1 MLEFILKIQ
10 ARDSKGLVSAIS
22 TTIAN
27 KGYNIV
33 KNDEFVDPLKQRFFM
48 RLKIQKEIKP
58 LNTEIKEQEERS
70 LKTALFKALENFSEL
85 LIGVILTHKKNII
98 LLATKESHCL
108 GDLLLRVYGGELNA
122 QILGVIS
129 NHEILRPLV
138 EKFDIPYFYAPCV
151 DQILHEKEVLEIIK
165 NLELKHK
172 VSTDLLVLA
181 KYMRILSHDFT
192 KRYENQILNIHHSF
206 LPAFIGANP
215 YQQAFERGVKVIGA
229 TAHFVNESLDAGPI
243 IIQDTLPINHNY
255 SVEKMRLAGKD
266 IEKLVLARA
275 LKLVLED
282 RVFVHEN
289 KTVVFWM
296 PLDFSN
302 LNEESLKYQIKAEF
316 FKDKK
321 FLYSGGKIDF
331 ILSYKHRSNAILP
344 ILWGEAKRG
353 NFDDLD
359 KAFTQLLLTIGQ
371 HRLYTHHTPPYL
383 CAFDAF
389 RMEFIAFDDAITSF
403 FYQSGINFSITPS
416 NHNTEGFKH
425 ALNAFKAMCKSH
437 KFVFNF
443 KTQSQECK
451 EFIKNNL
458 NSSHLLNKIPIDKN
472 NFFTIYQKWFEA
484 VKPTID
490 IDWEVAKTKGILD
503 ADYYLADLLS
513 DGDKTIIEKLQTILS
528 SSYYK
533 LKRGVN
539 ELGKIDFMEVGFTDG
554 QQAHQE
560 FWNIY
565 KRPPKV
571 EFQAFILERRDLLVP
586 SDVRERKGAFFT
598 PRIWVEKSQEYL
610 AKALGQDYQ
619 EDYIIWDCAGG
630 TGNLLN
636 GLTNKANCFL
646 STLDSNDV
654 AIVKELAATNK
665 LNLLENHVFQFD
677 FLNDDFNKA
686 PKSLQEILND
696 KEKRKK
702 LIIYINPPYA
712 EATSAKT
719 PSGTGK
725 NKDLVARGNLICEK
739 YKDELNKANNELFAQ
754 FFMRIY
760 KELDGCIMASFSTLK
775 YLNSSNFKKFREVF
789 KAEFKG
795 GFMVPADTFDNVK
808 GQFPIGFLVWDTAT
822 PPPLKPTNA
831 LNLEVFDSFGEF
843 LGYKTF
849 KPIVDKVKNINQYLK
864 RYNINNSNILGFIDC
879 AGVDFQNNNFVNLAN
894 NKNPKRNIT
903 FFGLTPTNL
912 LIGAIYFSIRHCIK
926 ATWQNDRDQF
936 YAPYDDAFQD
946 DSEFKNNCLTFML
959 FHAQNRITTTQGTN
973 HFIPFSETEVKAE
986 GRYSSHALLDFLKG
1000 KIKEEGD
1007 SLFLNAKKENKPLE
1021 FSQSASKVFDAGREI
1036 YRYYHTQAST
1046 NRLYNANASL
1056 YDIKEFFQGR
1066 NAQGKLNLPAKAK
1079 DEYYK
1084 QLYAN
1089 LQDALKDLAKEIQP
1103 KVYEYGFLRE

>member
-1 MLEFILKIQ
+1 ML
-10 ARDSKGLVSAIS
+10 
-22 TTIAN
+22 
-27 KGYNIV
+27 
-33 KNDEFVDPLKQRFFM
+33 
-48 RLKIQKEIKP
+48 
-58 LNTEIKEQEERS
+58 
-70 LKTALFKALENFSEL
+70 
-85 LIGVILTHKKNII
+85 
-98 LLATKESHCL
+98 
-108 GDLLLRVYGGELNA
+108 
-122 QILGVIS
+122 
-129 NHEILRPLV
+129 
-138 EKFDIPYFYAPCV
+138 
-151 DQILHEKEVLEIIK
+151 
-165 NLELKHK
+165 
-172 VSTDLLVLA
+172 
-181 KYMRILSHDFT
+181 
-192 KRYENQILNIHHSF
+192 
-206 LPAFIGANP
+206 
-215 YQQAFERGVKVIGA
+215 
-229 TAHFVNESLDAGPI
+229 
-243 IIQDTLPINHNY
+243 
-255 SVEKMRLAGKD
+255 
-266 IEKLVLARA
+266 
-275 LKLVLED
+275 
-282 RVFVHEN
+282 
-289 KTVVFWM
+289 
-296 PLDFSN
+296 LDFSN
-302 LNEESLKYQIKAEF
+302 LNEEPLKIRIKAEF

-321 FLYSGGKIDF
+321 FLYSGDKIDF
-331 ILSYKHRSNAILP
+331 ILSYKHPNAILP

-359 KAFTQLLLTIGQ
+359 KAFTQLLLTIGK

-403 FYQSGINFSITPS
+403 FYESGINFSITPS

-425 ALNAFKAMCKSH
+425 ALDKFKAMCKSH
-437 KFVFNF
+437 KFVFDF

-451 EFIKNNL
+451 EFIENNL

-539 ELGKIDFMEVGFTDG
+539 ELGKIDFMEIGFTDG

-565 KRPPKV
+565 ERPPKV

-598 PRIWVEKSQEYL
+598 PKIWVEKSQEYL

-654 AIVKELAATNK
+654 AIVKELATTNK

-677 FLNDDFNKA
+677 FLNDDFYSEKV
-686 PKSLQEILND
+686 PKSLQEILKD
-696 KEKRKK
+696 KEKLKK

-760 KELDGCIMASFSTLK
+760 KELNGCIMASFSKLK

-789 KAEFKG
+789 KAKFLE
-795 GFMVPADTFDNVK
+795 GFMVPADSFDNVK

-822 PPPLKPTNA
+822 PPLKPTNA
-831 LNLEVFDSFGEF
+831 LNLEVFESLGEF

-849 KPIVDKVKNINQYLK
+849 KPIVDRVKNINAWIKNYDNKKAQATM
-864 RYNINNSNILGFIDC
+864 GFMENPTP
-879 AGVDFQNNNFVNLAN
+879 DFQNNNFLCVLNQQGTRHN
-894 NKNPKRNIT
+894 NY
-903 FFGLTPTNL
+903 FGLTLTNL

-946 DSEFKNNCLTFML
+946 DSEFKNNCLIFML
-959 FHAQNRITTTQGTN
+959 FHTQNRITTTQGTN
-973 HFIPFSETEVKAE
+973 HFIPFSETEVNAKE
-986 GRYSSHALLDFLKG
+986 RYSSHALLDFLKV
-1000 KIKEEGD
+1000 KLQEQTQNNN
-1007 SLFLNAKKENKPLE
+1007 LFNSSKKERKPLE
-1021 FSQSASKVFDAGREI
+1021 FSETALSVLNAGRKI
-1036 YRYYHTQAST
+1036 YCYYHAQDFT
-1046 NRLYNANASL
+1046 NHDYNANVSL

-1066 NAQGKLNLPAKAK
+1066 NAQGKLNPPVKAK
-1079 DEYYK
+1079 DTYYK

>member
-1 MLEFILKIQ
+1 
-10 ARDSKGLVSAIS
+10 
-22 TTIAN
+22 
-27 KGYNIV
+27 
-33 KNDEFVDPLKQRFFM
+33 
-48 RLKIQKEIKP
+48 
-58 LNTEIKEQEERS
+58 
-70 LKTALFKALENFSEL
+70 
-85 LIGVILTHKKNII
+85 
-98 LLATKESHCL
+98 
-108 GDLLLRVYGGELNA
+108 
-122 QILGVIS
+122 
-129 NHEILRPLV
+129 
-138 EKFDIPYFYAPCV
+138 
-151 DQILHEKEVLEIIK
+151 
-165 NLELKHK
+165 
-172 VSTDLLVLA
+172 
-181 KYMRILSHDFT
+181 
-192 KRYENQILNIHHSF
+192 
-206 LPAFIGANP
+206 
-215 YQQAFERGVKVIGA
+215 
-229 TAHFVNESLDAGPI
+229 
-243 IIQDTLPINHNY
+243 
-255 SVEKMRLAGKD
+255 
-266 IEKLVLARA
+266 
-275 LKLVLED
+275 
-282 RVFVHEN
+282 
-289 KTVVFWM
+289 M
-296 PLDFSN
+296 PLDFSK
-302 LNEESLKYQIKAEF
+302 LNEEPLKYQIKAEF

-321 FLYSGGKIDF
+321 FLYSGDKIDF
-331 ILSYKHRSNAILP
+331 MLSYKHPNATLP

-359 KAFTQLLLTIGQ
+359 KAFTQLLLTIGK

-389 RMEFIAFDDAITSF
+389 RMEFIAFDDTITSF
-403 FYQSGINFSITPS
+403 FYKSDIDFSITPS
-416 NHNTEGFKH
+416 NHNTEGFKR
-425 ALNAFKAMCKSH
+425 ALDAFKTKYKSN
-437 KFVFNF
+437 KWVFNF

-451 EFIKNNL
+451 EFIENHL
-458 NSSHLLNKIPIDKN
+458 NSSHLLNKIQIDKN

-539 ELGKIDFMEVGFTDG
+539 ELGKIDFMEIGFTDG
-554 QQAHQE
+554 QQAHKE

-565 KRPPKV
+565 ERPPKV

-654 AIVKELAATNK
+654 AIVKELAVANK

-712 EATSAKT
+712 EAGNKAKM
-719 PSGTGK
+719 SGTGEHK
-725 NKDLVARGNLICEK
+725 AKVARNNKTHETYKNL
-739 YKDELNKANNELFAQ
+739 LGSGANELFAQ

-760 KELDGCIMASFSTLK
+760 MELNGCIMASFSKLK

-789 KAEFKG
+789 KAKFLE
-795 GFMVPADTFDNVK
+795 GFMVPADSFDNVK

-831 LNLEVFDSFGEF
+831 INLEVFDSLGEF
-843 LGYKTF
+843 LGCKN
-849 KPIVDKVKNINQYLK
+849 IVNENVKNIHMWLK
-864 RYNINNSNILGFIDC
+864 QKEKIENMEILGYIDTPTPDFQGSPSVAIINNKNSSKRHSVYFAIASSNIL
-879 AGVDFQNNNFVNLAN
+879 
-894 NKNPKRNIT
+894 
-903 FFGLTPTNL
+903 FGSVF
-912 LIGAIYFSIRHCIK
+912 FSIRHCIK

-946 DSEFKNNCLTFML
+946 DSEFKNNCLIFML
-959 FHAQNRITTTQGTN
+959 FHTQNRITTTQGTN
-973 HFIPFSETEVKAE
+973 HFIPFSEIEVNAKE
-986 GRYSSHALLDFLKG
+986 RYSSHALLDFLKG
-1000 KIKEEGD
+1000 GIKEKGD

-1021 FSQSASKVFDAGREI
+1021 FSQSALNVFNAGKEI
-1036 YRYYHTQAST
+1036 YRYYHTQDST
-1046 NRLYNANASL
+1046 NRPYNANISL

-1103 KVYEYGFLRE
+1103 KAYEYGFLRE

>member
-1 MLEFILKIQ
+1 
-10 ARDSKGLVSAIS
+10 
-22 TTIAN
+22 
-27 KGYNIV
+27 
-33 KNDEFVDPLKQRFFM
+33 
-48 RLKIQKEIKP
+48 
-58 LNTEIKEQEERS
+58 
-70 LKTALFKALENFSEL
+70 
-85 LIGVILTHKKNII
+85 
-98 LLATKESHCL
+98 
-108 GDLLLRVYGGELNA
+108 
-122 QILGVIS
+122 
-129 NHEILRPLV
+129 
-138 EKFDIPYFYAPCV
+138 
-151 DQILHEKEVLEIIK
+151 
-165 NLELKHK
+165 
-172 VSTDLLVLA
+172 
-181 KYMRILSHDFT
+181 
-192 KRYENQILNIHHSF
+192 
-206 LPAFIGANP
+206 
-215 YQQAFERGVKVIGA
+215 
-229 TAHFVNESLDAGPI
+229 
-243 IIQDTLPINHNY
+243 
-255 SVEKMRLAGKD
+255 
-266 IEKLVLARA
+266 
-275 LKLVLED
+275 
-282 RVFVHEN
+282 
-289 KTVVFWM
+289 M
-296 PLDFSN
+296 PLDFSK
-302 LNEESLKYQIKAEF
+302 LNEEPLKSQIKAEF

-331 ILSYKHRSNAILP
+331 MLSYKHPNAILP

-359 KAFTQLLLTIGQ
+359 KAFTQLLLTIGK

-383 CAFDAF
+383 CTFDAF
-389 RMEFIAFDDAITSF
+389 RMEFIAFDDAITNF
-403 FYQSGINFSITPS
+403 FYESGINFSITPS

-425 ALNAFKAMCKSH
+425 ALNAFKAMSKSH
-437 KFVFNF
+437 KFVFDF

-451 EFIKNNL
+451 EFIENNL
-458 NSSHLLNKIPIDKN
+458 NSSHLLNKIQIDKN

-528 SSYYK
+528 SNYYK

-677 FLNDDFNKA
+677 FLNDDFFGEKV
-686 PKSLQEILND
+686 PKSLQEILKD
-696 KEKRKK
+696 KEKLKK

-712 EATSAKT
+712 EAGNKAKM
-719 PSGTGK
+719 SGTGEHK
-725 NKDLVARGNLICEK
+725 AKVARNNKTHET
-739 YKDELNKANNELFAQ
+739 YKDFLGSGSNELFAQ

-760 KELDGCIMASFSTLK
+760 MELNGCIMASFSKLK

-789 KAEFKG
+789 KAKFLE
-795 GFMVPADTFDNVK
+795 GFMVPADSFDNVK

-822 PPPLKPTNA
+822 PPPPLKPTNA
-831 LNLEVFDSFGEF
+831 INLEVFDSLGEF

-849 KPIVDKVKNINQYLK
+849 KPMVVDRVKSINEWFKIYKDEQDYLG
-864 RYNINNSNILGFIDC
+864 ILVYD
-879 AGVDFQNNNFVNLAN
+879 APDFSHQNTNYLQNHKGTSHLHYEN
-894 NKNPKRNIT
+894 
-903 FFGLTPTNL
+903 LTPTNL

-946 DSEFKNNCLTFML
+946 DSEFKNNCLIFML
-959 FHAQNRITTTQGTN
+959 FHTQNRITTTQGTN
-973 HFIPFSETEVKAE
+973 HFIPFSETEVNAKE
-986 GRYSSHALLDFLKG
+986 RYSSHALLDFLKG
-1000 KIKEEGD
+1000 GIKEKGD
-1007 SLFLNAKKENKPLE
+1007 SLFLSTKKENKPLE
-1021 FSQSASKVFDAGREI
+1021 FSQSASRVLDAGREI
-1036 YRYYHTQAST
+1036 YRYYHTQDST
-1046 NRLYNANASL
+1046 NRHYNANISL

-1079 DEYYK
+1079 DEHYK

>member
-1 MLEFILKIQ
+1 
-10 ARDSKGLVSAIS
+10 
-22 TTIAN
+22 
-27 KGYNIV
+27 
-33 KNDEFVDPLKQRFFM
+33 
-48 RLKIQKEIKP
+48 
-58 LNTEIKEQEERS
+58 
-70 LKTALFKALENFSEL
+70 
-85 LIGVILTHKKNII
+85 
-98 LLATKESHCL
+98 
-108 GDLLLRVYGGELNA
+108 
-122 QILGVIS
+122 
-129 NHEILRPLV
+129 
-138 EKFDIPYFYAPCV
+138 
-151 DQILHEKEVLEIIK
+151 
-165 NLELKHK
+165 
-172 VSTDLLVLA
+172 
-181 KYMRILSHDFT
+181 
-192 KRYENQILNIHHSF
+192 
-206 LPAFIGANP
+206 
-215 YQQAFERGVKVIGA
+215 
-229 TAHFVNESLDAGPI
+229 
-243 IIQDTLPINHNY
+243 
-255 SVEKMRLAGKD
+255 
-266 IEKLVLARA
+266 
-275 LKLVLED
+275 
-282 RVFVHEN
+282 
-289 KTVVFWM
+289 M

-302 LNEESLKYQIKAEF
+302 LNEETLKIQIKAEF

-321 FLYSGGKIDF
+321 FLYSGNENEIDF
-331 ILSYKHRSNAILP
+331 MLSYKHPNAILP

-359 KAFTQLLLTIGQ
+359 KAFTQLLLTIGK
-371 HRLYTHHTPPYL
+371 HKFYNHHTPPYL

-389 RMEFIAFDDAITSF
+389 RMEFIAFDDTITNF
-403 FYQSGINFSITPS
+403 FYESGINFSITPS

-425 ALNAFKAMCKSH
+425 ALDMFKAKCKSH
-437 KFVFNF
+437 KFVFDF

-451 EFIKNNL
+451 EFIESNL

-490 IDWEVAKTKGILD
+490 IDWEMAKTKGILD

-565 KRPPKV
+565 ERPPKV

-677 FLNDDFNKA
+677 FLNDDFKKA

-696 KEKRKK
+696 KEKLKK

-712 EATSAKT
+712 EAGNKAKM
-719 PSGTGK
+719 SGTGEHK
-725 NKDLVARGNLICEK
+725 SKVARNNKTHET
-739 YKDELNKANNELFAQ
+739 YKNSLGSGANELFAQ

-760 KELDGCIMASFSTLK
+760 RELNGCIMASFSTLK

-789 KAEFKG
+789 KAKFLE
-795 GFMVPADTFDNVK
+795 GFMVPADSFDNVK

-822 PPPLKPTNA
+822 PPLKPTNA
-831 LNLEVFDSFGEF
+831 LNLEVFDSLGEF
-843 LGYKTF
+843 LGYKN
-849 KPIVDKVKNINQYLK
+849 IVNENVKNIHMWLK
-864 RYNINNSNILGFIDC
+864 QKEKIENMEILGYIDTPTPDFQGSPSVAIVNNKNSSKRHSVYFAIASSNIL
-879 AGVDFQNNNFVNLAN
+879 
-894 NKNPKRNIT
+894 
-903 FFGLTPTNL
+903 FGSVF
-912 LIGAIYFSIRHCIK
+912 FSIRHCIK

-946 DSEFKNNCLTFML
+946 DSEFKNNCLIFML
-959 FHAQNRITTTQGTN
+959 FHTQNRITTTQGTN
-973 HFIPFSETEVKAE
+973 HFIPFSETEVNAKE
-986 GRYSSHALLDFLKG
+986 RYSSHALLDFLKG

-1007 SLFLNAKKENKPLE
+1007 SLFLNAKKENKPLK
-1021 FSQSASKVFDAGREI
+1021 FSQSASRVLDTGREI
-1036 YRYYHTQAST
+1036 YRHYHKQDFT
-1046 NRLYNANASL
+1046 NRPYNANASL

-1079 DEYYK
+1079 DEHYK

>member
-1 MLEFILKIQ
+1 
-10 ARDSKGLVSAIS
+10 
-22 TTIAN
+22 
-27 KGYNIV
+27 
-33 KNDEFVDPLKQRFFM
+33 
-48 RLKIQKEIKP
+48 
-58 LNTEIKEQEERS
+58 
-70 LKTALFKALENFSEL
+70 
-85 LIGVILTHKKNII
+85 
-98 LLATKESHCL
+98 
-108 GDLLLRVYGGELNA
+108 
-122 QILGVIS
+122 
-129 NHEILRPLV
+129 
-138 EKFDIPYFYAPCV
+138 
-151 DQILHEKEVLEIIK
+151 
-165 NLELKHK
+165 
-172 VSTDLLVLA
+172 
-181 KYMRILSHDFT
+181 
-192 KRYENQILNIHHSF
+192 
-206 LPAFIGANP
+206 
-215 YQQAFERGVKVIGA
+215 
-229 TAHFVNESLDAGPI
+229 
-243 IIQDTLPINHNY
+243 
-255 SVEKMRLAGKD
+255 
-266 IEKLVLARA
+266 
-275 LKLVLED
+275 
-282 RVFVHEN
+282 
-289 KTVVFWM
+289 M

-302 LNEESLKYQIKAEF
+302 LNEEPLKSQIKAEF

-331 ILSYKHRSNAILP
+331 ILSYKHRSNATLP

-359 KAFTQLLLTIGQ
+359 KAFTQLLLTIGK
-371 HRLYTHHTPPYL
+371 HKFHTHHTPPYL

-389 RMEFIAFDDAITSF
+389 RMEFIAFDDAITNF
-403 FYQSGINFSITPS
+403 FYKSDMDFSITPS
-416 NHNTEGFKH
+416 NHSTEGFKH

-451 EFIKNNL
+451 EFIENNL
-458 NSSHLLNKIPIDKN
+458 NSSRLLNKIQIDKN

-565 KRPPKV
+565 ERPPKL

-654 AIVKELAATNK
+654 AIVKELTAANK

-712 EATSAKT
+712 EAGNKAKM
-719 PSGTGK
+719 SGTGEHK
-725 NKDLVARGNLICEK
+725 AKVARNNKTHETYKDLLGSGT
-739 YKDELNKANNELFAQ
+739 NELFAQ

-760 KELDGCIMASFSTLK
+760 KELNGCIMASFSKLK

-789 KAEFKG
+789 KAKFLE
-795 GFMVPADTFDNVK
+795 GFMVPADSFDNVK
-808 GQFPIGFLVWDTAT
+808 GQFPIGFLVWDTAI

-831 LNLEVFDSFGEF
+831 LNLEVFDSLGEF
-843 LGYKTF
+843 LGYKNIHSCNKILFLADYLQKFQPKKRDTIF
-849 KPIVDKVKNINQYLK
+849 GYLDPGRNSFQHQNLVHISVIDKSQQSHVKYFPIIATT
-864 RYNINNSNILGFIDC
+864 ILLVSVF
-879 AGVDFQNNNFVNLAN
+879 
-894 NKNPKRNIT
+894 
-903 FFGLTPTNL
+903 
-912 LIGAIYFSIRHCIK
+912 FSIRHCIK

-946 DSEFKNNCLTFML
+946 DSEFKNNCLIFML
-959 FHAQNRITTTQGTN
+959 FHTQNRITTTQGTN
-973 HFIPFSETEVKAE
+973 HFIPFSETEVNAKE
-986 GRYSSHALLDFLKG
+986 RYSSHALLDFLKG
-1000 KIKEEGD
+1000 GIKEKGD

-1021 FSQSASKVFDAGREI
+1021 FSQSALNVFNAGKEI
-1036 YRYYHTQAST
+1036 YRYYHTQNST
-1046 NRLYNANASL
+1046 NPHYNANASL

>member
-1 MLEFILKIQ
+1 ML
-10 ARDSKGLVSAIS
+10 
-22 TTIAN
+22 
-27 KGYNIV
+27 
-33 KNDEFVDPLKQRFFM
+33 
-48 RLKIQKEIKP
+48 
-58 LNTEIKEQEERS
+58 
-70 LKTALFKALENFSEL
+70 
-85 LIGVILTHKKNII
+85 
-98 LLATKESHCL
+98 
-108 GDLLLRVYGGELNA
+108 
-122 QILGVIS
+122 
-129 NHEILRPLV
+129 
-138 EKFDIPYFYAPCV
+138 
-151 DQILHEKEVLEIIK
+151 
-165 NLELKHK
+165 
-172 VSTDLLVLA
+172 
-181 KYMRILSHDFT
+181 
-192 KRYENQILNIHHSF
+192 
-206 LPAFIGANP
+206 
-215 YQQAFERGVKVIGA
+215 
-229 TAHFVNESLDAGPI
+229 
-243 IIQDTLPINHNY
+243 
-255 SVEKMRLAGKD
+255 
-266 IEKLVLARA
+266 
-275 LKLVLED
+275 
-282 RVFVHEN
+282 
-289 KTVVFWM
+289 
-296 PLDFSN
+296 LDFSN
-302 LNEESLKYQIKAEF
+302 LNEETLKIQIKAEF

-321 FLYSGGKIDF
+321 FLYSGDKIDF
-331 ILSYKHRSNAILP
+331 MLSYKHPNAILP

-353 NFDDLD
+353 NSGDLD
-359 KAFTQLLLTIGQ
+359 KAFTQLLLTIGK

-389 RMEFIAFDDAITSF
+389 RMEFIAYDDAITSF
-403 FYQSGINFSITPS
+403 FYQSDIDFSITPS
-416 NHNTEGFKH
+416 NHNTESFKR
-425 ALNAFKAMCKSH
+425 ALDAFKAMCKSH
-437 KFVFNF
+437 KFVFDF

-451 EFIKNNL
+451 EFIENNL
-458 NSSHLLNKIPIDKN
+458 NSSHLLNKIQIDKN
-472 NFFTIYQKWFEA
+472 NFFTIYQKWLEA

-539 ELGKIDFMEVGFTDG
+539 ELGKIDFMEIGFTDG

-565 KRPPKV
+565 ERPPKV

-598 PRIWVEKSQEYL
+598 PKIWVEKSQEYL

-654 AIVKELAATNK
+654 AIVKELAAANK
-665 LNLLENHVFQFD
+665 LKLLENHVFQFD
-677 FLNDDFNKA
+677 FLNDDFKKA

-712 EATSAKT
+712 EAGNKAKM
-719 PSGTGK
+719 SGTGEHK
-725 NKDLVARGNLICEK
+725 AKVARNNKTHET
-739 YKDELNKANNELFAQ
+739 YKNFLGFGSNELFAQ

-760 KELDGCIMASFSTLK
+760 MELNGCIMASFSKLK

-789 KAEFKG
+789 KAKFLE
-795 GFMVPADTFDNVK
+795 GFMVPADSFDNVK

-822 PPPLKPTNA
+822 PPPPLKPTNA
-831 LNLEVFDSFGEF
+831 LNLEVFDSLGEF
-843 LGYKTF
+843 LGYKT
-849 KPIVDKVKNINQYLK
+849 IVNENVKNIHMWLK
-864 RYNINNSNILGFIDC
+864 QKEKIENMEILGYIDTPTPDFQGSPSVAIINNKNSSKRHSVYFAIASSNIL
-879 AGVDFQNNNFVNLAN
+879 
-894 NKNPKRNIT
+894 
-903 FFGLTPTNL
+903 FGSVF
-912 LIGAIYFSIRHCIK
+912 FSIRHCIK

-946 DSEFKNNCLTFML
+946 DSEFKNNCLIFML
-959 FHAQNRITTTQGTN
+959 FHTQNRITTTQGTN
-973 HFIPFSETEVKAE
+973 HFIPFSETEVNAKE
-986 GRYSSHALLDFLKG
+986 RYSSHALLDFLKG
-1000 KIKEEGD
+1000 GIKEEGD

-1021 FSQSASKVFDAGREI
+1021 FSLCASKVFDAGREI
-1036 YRYYHTQAST
+1036 YRYYHTLHST
-1046 NRLYNANASL
+1046 NPLYNANASL

-1079 DEYYK
+1079 DEHYK

>member
-1 MLEFILKIQ
+1 ML
-10 ARDSKGLVSAIS
+10 
-22 TTIAN
+22 
-27 KGYNIV
+27 
-33 KNDEFVDPLKQRFFM
+33 
-48 RLKIQKEIKP
+48 
-58 LNTEIKEQEERS
+58 
-70 LKTALFKALENFSEL
+70 
-85 LIGVILTHKKNII
+85 
-98 LLATKESHCL
+98 
-108 GDLLLRVYGGELNA
+108 
-122 QILGVIS
+122 
-129 NHEILRPLV
+129 
-138 EKFDIPYFYAPCV
+138 
-151 DQILHEKEVLEIIK
+151 
-165 NLELKHK
+165 
-172 VSTDLLVLA
+172 
-181 KYMRILSHDFT
+181 
-192 KRYENQILNIHHSF
+192 
-206 LPAFIGANP
+206 
-215 YQQAFERGVKVIGA
+215 
-229 TAHFVNESLDAGPI
+229 
-243 IIQDTLPINHNY
+243 
-255 SVEKMRLAGKD
+255 
-266 IEKLVLARA
+266 
-275 LKLVLED
+275 
-282 RVFVHEN
+282 
-289 KTVVFWM
+289 
-296 PLDFSN
+296 LDFSS
-302 LNEESLKYQIKAEF
+302 LNEETLKIQIKAEF

-321 FLYSGGKIDF
+321 FLYSEGKIDF
-331 ILSYKHRSNAILP
+331 ILSYKHPNAILP
-344 ILWGEAKRG
+344 ILWGEAKKG

-359 KAFTQLLLTIGQ
+359 KAFTQLLLTIGK
-371 HRLYTHHTPPYL
+371 HRLYNHHTPPYL

-389 RMEFIAFDDAITSF
+389 RMEFIAFDDAITNF
-403 FYQSGINFSITPS
+403 FYQSGIDFSITPS

-425 ALNAFKAMCKSH
+425 ALDAFKAMSKSH

-451 EFIKNNL
+451 EFIENNL

-513 DGDKTIIEKLQTILS
+513 DGDKTIKEKLQTILS

-539 ELGKIDFMEVGFTDG
+539 ELGKIDFMEVGFTDS
-554 QQAHQE
+554 QQVHQE

-565 KRPPKV
+565 ERPPKV

-586 SDVRERKGAFFT
+586 GDVRERKGAFFT

-619 EDYIIWDCAGG
+619 EDYIIWDCTGG

-654 AIVKELAATNK
+654 AIVKELAAANK

-677 FLNDDFNKA
+677 FLNDDFKKV
-686 PKSLQEILND
+686 PKSLQEILED

-712 EATSAKT
+712 EAGNKAKM
-719 PSGTGK
+719 SGTGEHK
-725 NKDLVARGNLICEK
+725 AKVARNNKTHET
-739 YKDELNKANNELFAQ
+739 YKNFLGSGSNELFAQ

-760 KELDGCIMASFSTLK
+760 MELNGCIMASFSTLK

-789 KAEFKG
+789 KAKFLE
-795 GFMVPADTFDNVK
+795 GFMVPADSFDNVK

-822 PPPLKPTNA
+822 PPLKPTNA
-831 LNLEVFDSFGEF
+831 LNLEVFDSLGEF
-843 LGYKTF
+843 LGYKN
-849 KPIVDKVKNINQYLK
+849 IVNENVKNIHMWLK
-864 RYNINNSNILGFIDC
+864 QKEKIENMKILGYIDTPTPDFQGSPSVAIINNKNSSKRHSVYFAIASSNIL
-879 AGVDFQNNNFVNLAN
+879 
-894 NKNPKRNIT
+894 
-903 FFGLTPTNL
+903 
-912 LIGAIYFSIRHCIK
+912 IGSVFFSIRHCIK

-936 YAPYDDAFQD
+936 YAPYDDAFQN

-959 FHAQNRITTTQGTN
+959 FHTQNRITTTQGTN
-973 HFIPFSETEVKAE
+973 HFIPFSEIEVNAKE
-986 GRYSSHALLDFLKG
+986 RYSSRALLDFLKG
-1000 KIKEEGD
+1000 EIKEKEKD
-1007 SLFLNAKKENKPLE
+1007 DNLFLNAKKENKPLE
-1021 FSQSASKVFDAGREI
+1021 FSPSASRVFDAGREI
-1036 YRYYHTQAST
+1036 YRYYHTKAST
-1046 NRLYNANASL
+1046 SPLYNANASL

-1079 DEYYK
+1079 DEHYK

>member
-1 MLEFILKIQ
+1 ML
-10 ARDSKGLVSAIS
+10 S
-22 TTIAN
+22 
-27 KGYNIV
+27 
-33 KNDEFVDPLKQRFFM
+33 
-48 RLKIQKEIKP
+48 
-58 LNTEIKEQEERS
+58 
-70 LKTALFKALENFSEL
+70 
-85 LIGVILTHKKNII
+85 
-98 LLATKESHCL
+98 
-108 GDLLLRVYGGELNA
+108 
-122 QILGVIS
+122 
-129 NHEILRPLV
+129 
-138 EKFDIPYFYAPCV
+138 
-151 DQILHEKEVLEIIK
+151 
-165 NLELKHK
+165 
-172 VSTDLLVLA
+172 
-181 KYMRILSHDFT
+181 
-192 KRYENQILNIHHSF
+192 
-206 LPAFIGANP
+206 
-215 YQQAFERGVKVIGA
+215 
-229 TAHFVNESLDAGPI
+229 
-243 IIQDTLPINHNY
+243 
-255 SVEKMRLAGKD
+255 
-266 IEKLVLARA
+266 
-275 LKLVLED
+275 
-282 RVFVHEN
+282 
-289 KTVVFWM
+289 
-296 PLDFSN
+296 DFSN
-302 LNEESLKYQIKAEF
+302 LNEEPLKIQIKAEF

-321 FLYSGGKIDF
+321 FLYSGDKIDF
-331 ILSYKHRSNAILP
+331 ILSYKCRSNTILP
-344 ILWGEAKRG
+344 ILWGEAKKG

-359 KAFTQLLLTIGQ
+359 KAFTQLLLTIGKN
-371 HRLYTHHTPPYL
+371 RFYTHHTPPYL

-389 RMEFIAFDDAITSF
+389 RMEFIAFDDTITSF
-403 FYQSGINFSITPS
+403 FYESGINFSITPS

-425 ALNAFKAMCKSH
+425 ALNAFKAKCKSH
-437 KFVFNF
+437 KFVFDF

-451 EFIKNNL
+451 EFIESNL
-458 NSSHLLNKIPIDKN
+458 NSSRLLNKFQIDKN

-565 KRPPKV
+565 ERPPKV

-654 AIVKELAATNK
+654 AIVKELAAANK
-665 LNLLENHVFQFD
+665 LKLLENHVFQFD
-677 FLNDDFNKA
+677 FLNDDFKKA

-712 EATSAKT
+712 EAGNKAKM
-719 PSGTGK
+719 SGTGEHK
-725 NKDLVARGNLICEK
+725 AKVARNNKTHETYKNL
-739 YKDELNKANNELFAQ
+739 LGSGANELFAQ

-760 KELDGCIMASFSTLK
+760 KELNGCIMASFSKLK

-789 KAEFKG
+789 KAKFLE
-795 GFMVPADTFDNVK
+795 GFMVPADSFDNVK

-831 LNLEVFDSFGEF
+831 INLEAFASLGEF
-843 LGYKTF
+843 LGYKN
-849 KPIVDKVKNINQYLK
+849 IVNENVKNIHMWLK
-864 RYNINNSNILGFIDC
+864 QKEKIENMEILGYIDTPTPDFQGSSSVAIINNKNSSKRHSVYFAIASSNIL
-879 AGVDFQNNNFVNLAN
+879 
-894 NKNPKRNIT
+894 
-903 FFGLTPTNL
+903 FGSVF
-912 LIGAIYFSIRHCIK
+912 FSIRHCIK

-959 FHAQNRITTTQGTN
+959 FHTQNRITTTQGTN
-973 HFIPFSETEVKAE
+973 HFIPFSEIEVKAKE
-986 GRYSSHALLDFLKG
+986 RYSSHALLDFLKG
-1000 KIKEEGD
+1000 GIKEEGD
-1007 SLFLNAKKENKPLE
+1007 SLFLNAKKENKPLK
-1021 FSQSASKVFDAGREI
+1021 FSLCASKVFDAGKEI
-1036 YRYYHTQAST
+1036 YRYYHTQDST

-1089 LQDALKDLAKEIQP
+1089 LQDALKDIAKEIQP

>member
-1 MLEFILKIQ
+1 MLL
-10 ARDSKGLVSAIS
+10 DCSK
-22 TTIAN
+22 
-27 KGYNIV
+27 
-33 KNDEFVDPLKQRFFM
+33 
-48 RLKIQKEIKP
+48 
-58 LNTEIKEQEERS
+58 
-70 LKTALFKALENFSEL
+70 
-85 LIGVILTHKKNII
+85 
-98 LLATKESHCL
+98 
-108 GDLLLRVYGGELNA
+108 
-122 QILGVIS
+122 
-129 NHEILRPLV
+129 
-138 EKFDIPYFYAPCV
+138 
-151 DQILHEKEVLEIIK
+151 
-165 NLELKHK
+165 
-172 VSTDLLVLA
+172 
-181 KYMRILSHDFT
+181 
-192 KRYENQILNIHHSF
+192 
-206 LPAFIGANP
+206 
-215 YQQAFERGVKVIGA
+215 
-229 TAHFVNESLDAGPI
+229 
-243 IIQDTLPINHNY
+243 
-255 SVEKMRLAGKD
+255 
-266 IEKLVLARA
+266 
-275 LKLVLED
+275 
-282 RVFVHEN
+282 
-289 KTVVFWM
+289 
-296 PLDFSN
+296 
-302 LNEESLKYQIKAEF
+302 LNEETLKIQIKAEF

-321 FLYSGGKIDF
+321 FLYSGDKIDF
-331 ILSYKHRSNAILP
+331 MLSYKHPNAILP

-359 KAFTQLLLTIGQ
+359 KAFTQLLLTIGK

-383 CAFDAF
+383 CVFDAF

-403 FYQSGINFSITPS
+403 FYESGINFSITPS
-416 NHNTEGFKH
+416 NHYTEGFKH
-425 ALNAFKAMCKSH
+425 ALDKFKAMCKSH
-437 KFVFNF
+437 KFVFDF

-451 EFIKNNL
+451 EFIENNL

-565 KRPPKV
+565 ERPPKV

-654 AIVKELAATNK
+654 AIVKKLAAANK
-665 LNLLENHVFQFD
+665 LKLLENHVFQFD
-677 FLNDDFNKA
+677 FLNDDFKKA

-696 KEKRKK
+696 REKRKK

-712 EATSAKT
+712 KAGNKAKM
-719 PSGTGK
+719 SGTGEHK
-725 NKDLVARGNLICEK
+725 AKVARNNKTHET
-739 YKDELNKANNELFAQ
+739 YKDFLGSGANELFAQ

-760 KELDGCIMASFSTLK
+760 MELDGCIMASFSKLK

-789 KAEFKG
+789 KAKFLE
-795 GFMVPADTFDNVK
+795 GFMVPADSFDNVK

-822 PPPLKPTNA
+822 PPLKPTNA
-831 LNLEVFDSFGEF
+831 LNLEVFDSLGEF
-843 LGYKTF
+843 LGYKN
-849 KPIVDKVKNINQYLK
+849 IVNENVKNIHMWLK
-864 RYNINNSNILGFIDC
+864 QKEKIENMEILGYIDTPTPDFQGSPSVAIINNKNSSKRHSVYFAIASSNIL
-879 AGVDFQNNNFVNLAN
+879 
-894 NKNPKRNIT
+894 
-903 FFGLTPTNL
+903 FGSVF
-912 LIGAIYFSIRHCIK
+912 FSIRHCIK

-946 DSEFKNNCLTFML
+946 DSEFKNNCLIFML
-959 FHAQNRITTTQGTN
+959 FHTQNRITTTQGTN
-973 HFIPFSETEVKAE
+973 HFIPFSETEVNAKE
-986 GRYSSHALLDFLKG
+986 RYSSHALLDFLKG

-1021 FSQSASKVFDAGREI
+1021 FSQSASRVFDAGREI
-1036 YRYYHTQAST
+1036 YRYYHKQAST
-1046 NRLYNANASL
+1046 NPHHNVNASL

-1066 NAQGKLNLPAKAK
+1066 NAQGKLNPPVKAK
-1079 DEYYK
+1079 DTYYK